1 MSFSQALHTAARRY
15 CQSKSDYWYQ
25 AATKLRQTK
34 HRDPINYRQTLFDSY
49 ARFDVLRM
57 ICTEIERLDPNKL
70 GDIENTRALILHIG
84 RTAQGLPQ
92 RPNMGQNSTRQ
103 VFQPTFGVNT
113 GDAITNERE
122 AFCMYIQELSDSRLK
137 AVQPLPYQRVLS
149 PVESSTMWQKLR
161 ERWQINDF
169 YWHPLLKCELSDIT
183 AFNVDAFEEFC
194 SPVSLVEMLSSR
206 GVARIWE
213 LRECGVEYY
222 QDVSLFDPAY
232 NGNEG
237 YWTSDCLDWIVY
249 ASHEASITV
258 GGWLLDSIKT
268 QWSNWEQHIW

>member
-15 CQSKSDYWYQ
+15 CQSQSDYWYQ
-25 AATKLRQTK
+25 TATKLRQTK
-34 HRDPINYRQTLFDSY
+34 LHDPISYRQTLFDSY
-49 ARFDVLRM
+49 ARSDVLRM
-57 ICTEIERLDPNKL
+57 ICTEIEQIDPNKL
-70 GDIENTRALILHIG
+70 SDIENTRALILHIG
-84 RTAQGLPQ
+84 RTAQELPQ
-92 RPNMGQNSTRQ
+92 RQNMGQTSTCQ
-103 VFQPTFGVNT
+103 VFQPAFGVNT
-113 GDAITNERE
+113 GDAIANERE
-122 AFCMYIQELSDSRLK
+122 AFCTYIQELSDSRLK

-161 ERWQINDF
+161 NRWQINDC
-169 YWHPLLKCELSDIT
+169 YWHPLIKCELSDII

-194 SPVSLVEMLSSR
+194 SPVNLVEMLSSR
-206 GVARIWE
+206 GVTRIWE
-213 LRECGVEYY
+213 LRERGVEYH

-249 ASHEASITV
+249 ASHEASVTV

-268 QWSNWEQHIW
+268 QWSDWEQHIW